1 MGADGISDWSFRSN
15 VPMNLPAPCWE
26 ACHDHED
33 DPAPA
38 RRCHNRRRRPGVPPH
53 ASAARSTHTT
63 LRLGLVL
70 SLVAAVL
77 AIVVEAVVHLPAILI
92 LIPVVV
98 VGFAP
103 RWHASGREHVA
114 SRADATPRPRPRPAW
129 DDAAMKVRIGV
140 GLGVRTKLHGPEFGE
155 FVDTV
160 ERLRFDS
167 LWLSE
172 RITGEAPDPVV
183 AMSYAAGRTTR
194 LKFGMSVLV
203 LPGRNPVVLAKE
215 MATLAIMSGGRLLP
229 AFGLGVAD
237 GMEHQAF
244 GVARG
249 ERARWFDEALTVM
262 RKCWYDD
269 VVEHDG
275 ERFHYEG
282 LRVRPQPTR
291 LDVWLGGIAPSE
303 LERVGRMADG
313 WLPSFVTPADAAAGR
328 TVIEQVAAEHDREIE
343 DDHYGVLI
351 PYTMDPSR
359 TFRAQLASDG
369 PDPRR
374 STISSPRRG
383 TDDRHRRALRR
394 RRYDEV
400 RGAPDRRAEDVR
412 PG

>member
-1 MGADGISDWSFRSN
+1 
-15 VPMNLPAPCWE
+15 
-26 ACHDHED
+26 
-33 DPAPA
+33 
-38 RRCHNRRRRPGVPPH
+38 
-53 ASAARSTHTT
+53 
-63 LRLGLVL
+63 
-70 SLVAAVL
+70 
-77 AIVVEAVVHLPAILI
+77 
-92 LIPVVV
+92 
-98 VGFAP
+98 
-103 RWHASGREHVA
+103 
-114 SRADATPRPRPRPAW
+114 
-129 DDAAMKVRIGV
+129 MKVRIGV
-140 GLGVRTKLHGPEFGE
+140 GLGVRTKLHGPEFGD

-183 AMSYAAGRTTR
+183 AMCYAAGRTTR

-249 ERARWFDEALTVM
+249 ERAKWFDEALTVM

-269 VVEHDG
+269 VVDHDG

-282 LRVRPQPTR
+282 LKVRPQPKR

-303 LERVGRMADG
+303 LKRVGRMADG

-328 TVIEQVAAEHDREIE
+328 AVIEQVAAEHEREIE

-351 PYTMDPSR
+351 PYTMDAATR
-359 TFRAQLASDG
+359 RAARPARQAA
-369 PDPRR
+369 PR
-374 STISSPRRG
+374 PRPVDAGAGRVG
-383 TDDRHRRALRR
+383 RRHRHDQALRR
-394 RRYDEV
+394 RRHDEV
-400 RGAPDRRAEDVR
+400 RRAADRRADRGLGHPPHVR
-412 PG
+412 RRRPPPPRDLNPRGAVRF